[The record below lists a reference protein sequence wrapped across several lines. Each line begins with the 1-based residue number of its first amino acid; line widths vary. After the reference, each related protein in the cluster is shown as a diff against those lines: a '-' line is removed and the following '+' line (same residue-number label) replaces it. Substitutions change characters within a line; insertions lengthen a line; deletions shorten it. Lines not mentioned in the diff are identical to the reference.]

1 MTVYRRVWGG
11 GGIVSYTCADLERGC
26 LMGPDSPY
34 SPRKSYE
41 IQHCKFIENSPPF
54 LENKI
59 IEKKISETAH
69 VIVY

>member
-1 MTVYRRVWGG
+1 
-11 GGIVSYTCADLERGC
+11 
-26 LMGPDSPY
+26 MGPDGPY